1 MKKLLF
7 LVLLVSINTNSQTNY
22 PKGYFSNPLNIELIL
37 NGNFGESRP
46 SHFHSGIDFKTQ
58 FKEGLN
64 VFSSAEGYVSRISI
78 KHGGFG
84 KALYV
89 NHPNGYTTVYGH
101 LKKFNKK
108 IEDYIKR
115 IQYDKKTYQI
125 EHYLKKDVLKIEKNE
140 KIANSGNTGSSFG
153 PHLHYE
159 IRLTKNQKALNPQLF
174 GFEIKDTR
182 KPTINSVFLYN
193 LDSLNNISDP
203 IKLKITKI
211 NDSVYQ
217 TEKVFANGSVGF
229 GISGFDRQDLANNKN
244 GIYKYSTYYNN
255 KKIIDFNFE
264 SFYFEESIKIKTLID
279 YKYYINNKSR
289 IIKLFKDKGND
300 LSIYLNNKS
309 GYINIENNPSVYKI
323 IVSDLNGNKS
333 IVKVPIKHSDFNK
346 DLNSYDENGLANTL
360 LTSNKYINNKLDYN
374 FKFENA
380 EIKIAKNTF
389 LKDIQLNIESL
400 KDSIKIINPEIAVFK
415 NIKINFYNKD
425 NRKGNYLAL
434 KNKDGNESFAS
445 ANLNSKNYF
454 YHKTKSLGTYFL
466 KNDTIPPSIK
476 LKNFKNN
483 DWISNKNFIRLNIID
498 NETGIKNYKVKINS
512 KWTLFEYEY
521 KRNELFY
528 EFDSYFLNQ
537 TKNLI
542 EVFIE
547 DLAGNKTQKNFTF
560 FRN

>member
-1 MKKLLF
+1 MKKLIF
-7 LVLLVSINTNSQTNY
+7 LVLFISININSQTNY
-22 PKGYFSNPLNIELIL
+22 PKDYFSNPLNIEIIL

-58 FKEGLN
+58 FKEGLD

-84 KALYV
+84 KALYI
-89 NHPNGYTTVYGH
+89 NHPNGFTTVYGH

-115 IQYDKKTYQI
+115 IQYNKKTYQI
-125 EHYLKKDVLKIEKNE
+125 EHYLKKDVLKIDGNE
-140 KIANSGNTGSSFG
+140 KIANSGNTGSSSG

-159 IRLTKNQKALNPQLF
+159 IRLTKNQKAINPQLF
-174 GFEIKDTR
+174 GFDIKDTR
-182 KPTINSVFLYN
+182 KPTISSVFLYN
-193 LDSLNNISDP
+193 LDSLSNIGDP
-203 IKLKITKI
+203 TKLKIKKI

-217 TEKVFANGSVGF
+217 SEKVFTNGTIGF

-279 YKYYINNKSR
+279 YKYYIKNKSR

-309 GYINIENNPSVYKI
+309 GYIDVENNSSFYKI

-333 IVKVPIKHSDFNK
+333 IVKIPIIKSDLIIDSLKKIKLFK
-346 DLNSYDENGLANTL
+346 
-360 LTSNKYINNKLDYN
+360 SNKNINNKLDYN

-389 LKDIQLNIESL
+389 TKEIQLNIESL

-415 NIKINFYNKD
+415 NIKINFFNK
-425 NRKGNYLAL
+425 NKKKGNYLAL
-434 KNKDGNESFAS
+434 KDKDGNESFAT

-454 YHKTKSLGTYFL
+454 YHKTKSLGTYFV
-466 KNDTIPPSIK
+466 KNDSIPPSIK
-476 LKNFKNN
+476 LNNFKNN
-483 DWISNKNFIRLNIID
+483 DWISNKNFIRINIMD
-498 NETGIKNYKVKINS
+498 KETDIKNYKVKING

-537 TKNLI
+537 TENLI

-560 FRN
+560 FKN

>member
-7 LVLLVSINTNSQTNY
+7 LVLFISININSQTNY
-22 PKGYFSNPLNIELIL
+22 PKNYFSNPLNIELIL

-58 FKEGLN
+58 FKEGLD
-64 VFSSAEGYVSRISI
+64 VFSSADGYVSRISI

-84 KALYV
+84 KALYI
-89 NHPNGYTTVYGH
+89 NHPNGYTSVYGH

-115 IQYDKKTYQI
+115 LQYNKKTYQI
-125 EHYLKKDVLKIEKNE
+125 EHYLKKDVLKINKNE

-174 GFEIKDTR
+174 GLDIKDTR
-182 KPTINSVFLYN
+182 NPTISSVFLYN
-193 LDSLNNISDP
+193 LDSLDNISDP
-203 IKLKITKI
+203 IKLKIKKI
-211 NDSVYQ
+211 NDSLYQ
-217 TEKVFANGSVGF
+217 SEKVFTNGKVGF

-244 GIYKYSTYYNN
+244 GIYKYTTYYNN
-255 KKIIDFNFE
+255 NKIIDFNFE

-279 YKYYINNKSR
+279 YKYYIKNKSR

-309 GYINIENNPSVYKI
+309 GYIDVENNSSIYKI
-323 IVSDLNGNKS
+323 IVSDLKGNKS
-333 IVKVPIKHSDFNK
+333 IVKIPIIQN
-346 DLNSYDENGLANTL
+346 DLINDSLKKIKL
-360 LTSNKYINNKLDYN
+360 FSSNKYINNKLDYN

-380 EIKIAKNTF
+380 EINIAKNTF
-389 LKDIQLNIESL
+389 LKDIQLNIESF
-400 KDSIKIINPEIAVFK
+400 KDSIKIINSEIAVFK
-415 NIKINFYNKD
+415 NIKINFLNK
-425 NRKGNYLAL
+425 NKRKGNYLAL
-434 KNKDGNESFAS
+434 KDKDGNESFAS

-454 YHKTKSLGTYFL
+454 YHKTKSLGTYFV
-466 KNDTIPPSIK
+466 KNDSIPPSIK
-476 LKNFKNN
+476 LNNFKNN
-483 DWISNKNFIRLNIID
+483 DWISNKNFIRINIMD
-498 NETGIKNYKVKINS
+498 KETDIKNYKVKING

-528 EFDSYFLNQ
+528 
-537 TKNLI
+537 
-542 EVFIE
+542 
-547 DLAGNKTQKNFTF
+547 
-560 FRN
+560 

>member
-1 MKKLLF
+1 MKKLIF
-7 LVLLVSINTNSQTNY
+7 LVLFISININSQINY
-22 PKGYFSNPLNIELIL
+22 PKDYFSNPLNIEIIL

-58 FKEGLN
+58 FKEGLD

-84 KALYV
+84 KALYI
-89 NHPNGYTTVYGH
+89 NHPNGFTTVYGH

-115 IQYDKKTYQI
+115 LQYNKKTYQI
-125 EHYLKKDVLKIEKNE
+125 EHYLKKDVLKIDGNE
-140 KIANSGNTGSSFG
+140 KIANSGNTGSSSG

-159 IRLTKNQKALNPQLF
+159 IRLTKNQKAINPQLF
-174 GFEIKDTR
+174 GFDIKDTR
-182 KPTINSVFLYN
+182 KPTISSVFLYN
-193 LDSLNNISDP
+193 LDSLSNIGDP
-203 IKLKITKI
+203 TKLKIKKI

-217 TEKVFANGSVGF
+217 SEKVFTNGTIGF

-279 YKYYINNKSR
+279 YKYYIKNKSR

-309 GYINIENNPSVYKI
+309 GYIDVENNSSFYKI

-333 IVKVPIKHSDFNK
+333 IVKIPIIKSDLIIDSLK
-346 DLNSYDENGLANTL
+346 KIKL
-360 LTSNKYINNKLDYN
+360 LKSNKNINNKLDYN

-389 LKDIQLNIESL
+389 TKEIQLNIESL

-415 NIKINFYNKD
+415 NIKINFFNK
-425 NRKGNYLAL
+425 NKKKGNYLAL
-434 KNKDGNESFAS
+434 KDKDGNESFAT

-454 YHKTKSLGTYFL
+454 YHKTKSLGTYFV
-466 KNDTIPPSIK
+466 KNDSLPPLIQ

-483 DWISNKNFIRLNIID
+483 DWISNKNFIRLNITD
-498 NETGIKNYKVKINS
+498 KETGIKNYKVKINS

-521 KRNELFY
+521 KKNELFY

>member
-1 MKKLLF
+1 MKKLIF
-7 LVLLVSINTNSQTNY
+7 LVLFISININSQTNY
-22 PKGYFSNPLNIELIL
+22 PKDYFSNPLNIEIIL

-58 FKEGLN
+58 FKEGLD

-84 KALYV
+84 KALYI
-89 NHPNGYTTVYGH
+89 NHPNGFTTVYGH

-115 IQYDKKTYQI
+115 IQYNKKTYQI
-125 EHYLKKDVLKIEKNE
+125 EHYLKKDVLKIDGNE
-140 KIANSGNTGSSFG
+140 KIANSGNTGSSSG

-159 IRLTKNQKALNPQLF
+159 IRLTKNQKAINPQLF
-174 GFEIKDTR
+174 GFDIKDTR
-182 KPTINSVFLYN
+182 KPTISSVFLYN
-193 LDSLNNISDP
+193 LDSLSNIGDP
-203 IKLKITKI
+203 TKLKIKKI

-217 TEKVFANGSVGF
+217 SEKVFTNGTIGF

-279 YKYYINNKSR
+279 YKYYIKNKSR

-309 GYINIENNPSVYKI
+309 GYIDVENNSSFYKI

-333 IVKVPIKHSDFNK
+333 IVKIPIIKSDLIIDSLKKIKLFK
-346 DLNSYDENGLANTL
+346 
-360 LTSNKYINNKLDYN
+360 SNKNINNKLDYN

-389 LKDIQLNIESL
+389 TKEIQLNIESL

-415 NIKINFYNKD
+415 NIKINFFNK
-425 NRKGNYLAL
+425 NKKKGNYLAL
-434 KNKDGNESFAS
+434 KDKDGNESFAT

-454 YHKTKSLGTYFL
+454 YHKTKSLGTYFV
-466 KNDTIPPSIK
+466 KNDSLPPLIQ
-476 LKNFKNN
+476 LKNFKNK
-483 DWISNKNFIRLNIID
+483 DWISNKNFIRLNITD
-498 NETGIKNYKVKINS
+498 KETGIKNYKVKINS

-521 KRNELFY
+521 KKNELFY

>member
-1 MKKLLF
+1 MKKLIF
-7 LVLLVSINTNSQTNY
+7 LVLFISININSQTNY
-22 PKGYFSNPLNIELIL
+22 PKDYFSNPLNIEIIL

-58 FKEGLN
+58 FKEGLD

-84 KALYV
+84 KALYI
-89 NHPNGYTTVYGH
+89 NHPNGFTTVYGH

-115 IQYDKKTYQI
+115 IQYNKKTYQI
-125 EHYLKKDVLKIEKNE
+125 EHYLKKDVLKIDGNE
-140 KIANSGNTGSSFG
+140 KIANSGNTGSSSG

-159 IRLTKNQKALNPQLF
+159 IRLTKNQKAINPQLF
-174 GFEIKDTR
+174 GFDIKDTR
-182 KPTINSVFLYN
+182 KPTISSVFLYN
-193 LDSLNNISDP
+193 LDSLSNIGDP
-203 IKLKITKI
+203 TKLKIKKI

-217 TEKVFANGSVGF
+217 SEKVFTNGTIGF

-279 YKYYINNKSR
+279 YKYYIKNKSR

-309 GYINIENNPSVYKI
+309 GYIDVENSSSFYKI

-333 IVKVPIKHSDFNK
+333 IVKIPIIKSDLIIDSLKKIKLFK
-346 DLNSYDENGLANTL
+346 
-360 LTSNKYINNKLDYN
+360 SNKNINNKLDYN

-389 LKDIQLNIESL
+389 TKEIQLNIESL

-415 NIKINFYNKD
+415 NIKINFFNK
-425 NRKGNYLAL
+425 NKKKGNYLAL
-434 KNKDGNESFAS
+434 KDKDGNESFAS

-454 YHKTKSLGTYFL
+454 YHKTKSLGTYFV
-466 KNDTIPPSIK
+466 KNDSLPPLIQ

-483 DWISNKNFIRLNIID
+483 DWISNKNFIRLNITD
-498 NETGIKNYKVKINS
+498 KETGIKNYKVKINS

-521 KRNELFY
+521 KKNELFY

>member
-1 MKKLLF
+1 MKKLIF
-7 LVLLVSINTNSQTNY
+7 LVLFISININSQTNY
-22 PKGYFSNPLNIELIL
+22 PKDYFSNPLNIEIIL

-58 FKEGLN
+58 FKEGLD

-84 KALYV
+84 KALYI
-89 NHPNGYTTVYGH
+89 NHPNGFTTVYGH

-115 IQYDKKTYQI
+115 IQYNKKTYQI
-125 EHYLKKDVLKIEKNE
+125 EHYLKKDVLKIDGNE
-140 KIANSGNTGSSFG
+140 KIANSGNTGSSSG

-159 IRLTKNQKALNPQLF
+159 IRLTKNQKAINPQLF
-174 GFEIKDTR
+174 GFDIKDTR
-182 KPTINSVFLYN
+182 KPTISSVFLYN
-193 LDSLNNISDP
+193 LDSLSNIGDP
-203 IKLKITKI
+203 TKLKIKKI

-217 TEKVFANGSVGF
+217 SEKVFTNGTIGF

-279 YKYYINNKSR
+279 YKYYIKNKSR

-309 GYINIENNPSVYKI
+309 GYIDVENNSSFYKI

-333 IVKVPIKHSDFNK
+333 IVKIPIIKSDLIIDSLKKIKLFK
-346 DLNSYDENGLANTL
+346 
-360 LTSNKYINNKLDYN
+360 SNKNINNKLDYN

-389 LKDIQLNIESL
+389 TKEIQLNIESL

-415 NIKINFYNKD
+415 NIKINFFNK
-425 NRKGNYLAL
+425 NKKKGNYLAL
-434 KNKDGNESFAS
+434 KDKDGNESFAT

-454 YHKTKSLGTYFL
+454 YHKTKSLGTYFV
-466 KNDTIPPSIK
+466 KNDSLPPLIQ

-483 DWISNKNFIRLNIID
+483 DWISNKNFIRLNIVD

-521 KRNELFY
+521 KKNELFY

>member
-217 TEKVFANGSVGF
+217 SEKVFANGTVGF

-279 YKYYINNKSR
+279 YKYYIKNKAR

-498 NETGIKNYKVKINS
+498 KETGIKNYKVKINS